1 MNQETWEEFEK
12 LSKADQ
18 KWTLEVL
25 QLLGLLGEEQR
36 QAAIELAG
44 TLADCNA
51 AKAEKGAGA

>member
-1 MNQETWEEFEK
+1 MSPATQKEFEK

-25 QLLGLLGEEQR
+25 RLLGMLSEEQR
-36 QAAIELAG
+36 QAAVELAG

-51 AKAEKGAGA
+51 AKAEVPV